1 MTATHHR
8 YDTTWLLLAGVLVV
22 FGLLMLSSASAP
34 MAYQKFGDPYEV
46 LKHQFVTGV
55 IPGLLV
61 FWLCLRL
68 PHQKLRRMAPI
79 ALLVSIGL
87 LLLVFIPGLRAE
99 YGSARSWITIFGFS
113 LQPSE
118 FVKLTFVVY
127 VAAWLDR
134 RSERAAQDV
143 HTSLLPFV
151 SVLGVIALLMLL
163 QPDMGTLIII
173 ALAAVVVY
181 WLGGGSGWHL
191 IGLAGAG
198 GVVLAGL
205 IAAAPYRLNR
215 LTAFLHPENDPQG
228 ISYHIWQALIA
239 VGSGGWFGQGFGH
252 SRQKFSYLPEVTG
265 DSIFAVMAE
274 ELGFVFTTAFVIL
287 FVAFL
292 WRGIMIARNTNDR
305 FSRLLVGGCIA
316 WLGGQ
321 FFINI
326 GAMLSLLPITGVPLP
341 FVSAGGSA
349 LVAAA
354 AAVGIIAR
362 ISQYGGVRS
371 PRST

>member
-1 MTATHHR
+1 MATARHQ
-8 YDTTWLLLAGVLVV
+8 YDTTFVILAGALMV
-22 FGLLMLSSASAP
+22 FGLLMLSSASTP

-46 LKHQFVTGV
+46 IKHQFITGV

-68 PHQKLRRMAPI
+68 PHQKLRRAAPI
-79 ALLVSIGL
+79 ALMISIGL

-99 YGSARSWITIFGFS
+99 YGSARSWITILGFS

-118 FVKLTFVVY
+118 FVKLSFIIY
-127 VAAWLDR
+127 LAAWLDR
-134 RSERAAQDV
+134 RSERAAQDF
-143 HTSLLPFV
+143 HGSLVPFV
-151 SVLGVIALLMLL
+151 IILGVIALLMLL
-163 QPDMGTLIII
+163 QPDMGTLMII

-181 WLGGGSGWHL
+181 WLGGGSTWH
-191 IGLAGAG
+191 IVGLVGAG
-198 GVVLAGL
+198 GAALAGL
-205 IAAAPYRLNR
+205 IAMAPYRLNR
-215 LTAFLHPENDPQG
+215 FTAFLHPEQDPQG
-228 ISYHIWQALIA
+228 ISYHVWQALIA
-239 VGSGGWFGQGFGH
+239 VGSGGWLGVGFGH

-274 ELGFVFTTAFVIL
+274 EIGFVFTTVFVVL

-292 WRGIMIARNTNDR
+292 LRGIVIARNTNDR

-321 FFINI
+321 FFVNVA
-326 GAMLSLLPITGVPLP
+326 AMLSLLPITGVPLP

-349 LVAAA
+349 LVATA
-354 AAVGIIAR
+354 AAVGIITR
-362 ISQYGGVRS
+362 ISQYQGQQIRES
-371 PRST
+371 